1 MDTDTENVSNKSQAA
16 IEDYLSCFQ
25 TFLLTA
31 DKYGCRKQ
39 HRRTQRSALTGTS
52 LFSCDCHASTVV
64 SNNVAF
70 NDGMIDLP
78 NSSCPPI
85 YTHTDTSRDTLA

>member
-31 DKYGCRKQ
+31 DKYGCSSIEGRSD
-39 HRRTQRSALTGTS
+39 QRSQGLA
-52 LFSCDCHASTVV
+52 FSHAIVMQ
-64 SNNVAF
+64 AR
-70 NDGMIDLP
+70 L
-78 NSSCPPI
+78 
-85 YTHTDTSRDTLA
+85 